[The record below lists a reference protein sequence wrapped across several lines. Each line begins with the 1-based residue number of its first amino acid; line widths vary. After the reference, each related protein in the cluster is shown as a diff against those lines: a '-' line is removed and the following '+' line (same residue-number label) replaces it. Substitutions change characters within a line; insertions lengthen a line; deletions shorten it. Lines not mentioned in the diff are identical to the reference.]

1 MDPVSVASLTVSLFF
16 ILNPFASLPLFIS
29 VTRGLDVK
37 VRNSYANKAVLVA
50 AVLLLVF
57 VFVGNDLMGI
67 VGVTMDSFRVAG
79 GIVLLMMAIE
89 LVFGLKLAQM
99 DDRDGASWAIIAS
112 PVLTGPGM
120 ITAAVLFANQ
130 YGLVTV
136 VIASILALFLTW
148 MILRLSDRILHI
160 VGEQAIGMVT
170 KVIGLLIA
178 AMGIENM
185 FSGSLGWFE
194 AHTVVASAIVQFMVV

>member
-1 MDPVSVASLTVSLFF
+1 MDPASVASLTVSLFF

-67 VGVTMDSFRVAG
+67 FGVTMDSFRVAG

>member
-1 MDPVSVASLTVSLFF
+1 MDPASVASLTVSLFF

-67 VGVTMDSFRVAG
+67 FGVTMDSFRVAG

-136 VIASILALFLTW
+136 IIASILALF
-148 MILRLSDRILHI
+148 
-160 VGEQAIGMVT
+160 
-170 KVIGLLIA
+170 
-178 AMGIENM
+178 
-185 FSGSLGWFE
+185 
-194 AHTVVASAIVQFMVV
+194 

>member
-1 MDPVSVASLTVSLFF
+1 MDPASVASLTVSLFF

-37 VRNSYANKAVLVA
+37 VRNSYANQAVLVA

-67 VGVTMDSFRVAG
+67 FGVTMDSFRVAG

-136 VIASILALFLTW
+136 IIASILALFLTW

>member
-1 MDPVSVASLTVSLFF
+1 MTVSLFF

-67 VGVTMDSFRVAG
+67 FGVTMDSFRVAG

-136 VIASILALFLTW
+136 IIASILALFLTW

>member
-67 VGVTMDSFRVAG
+67 FGVTMDSFRVAG

-136 VIASILALFLTW
+136 IIASILALFLTW

-170 KVIGLLIA
+170 KIIGLLIA

-194 AHTVVASAIVQFMVV
+194 AHTAVASAIVQFMIV